1 MQKIIQNAHACYPL
15 LTSQSSRQQSSEV
28 SSHKLRLHP
37 THEKFASLTSAS
49 EWMVLGCSEEIWCA
63 IDGEKCV
70 LKRILVPAMRSRRS
84 PGARVSTTR
93 HSAHSL
99 GNERLMQPKTEKHSK
114 NTNEC
119 GSSKASNT
127 DMTTCNMR
135 HDGVLGFF
143 RRCAE
148 RQISCPNLAG
158 SAEHVSEEPENAG
171 VLMRP

>member
-1 MQKIIQNAHACYPL
+1 
-15 LTSQSSRQQSSEV
+15 
-28 SSHKLRLHP
+28 
-37 THEKFASLTSAS
+37 
-49 EWMVLGCSEEIWCA
+49 MVLGCSEEIWCA

-114 NTNEC
+114 STNEC

-143 RRCAE
+143 RRVLKDRSVARTSLDLLSMCQ
-148 RQISCPNLAG
+148 RNLKTRA
-158 SAEHVSEEPENAG
+158 S
-171 VLMRP
+171 